1 MCEEAVNGLFKQVV
15 TKLAAKIT
23 RGIFRPTELAIQD
36 HVSGRMPQAVANP
49 AQPWTE
55 DEG

>member
-23 RGIFRPTELAIQD
+23 RGIFRPTKLAIQD
-36 HVSGRMPQAVANP
+36 HVSGMPQAVANP
-49 AQPWTE
+49 VQPWIE